1 MTLML
6 DPWVARAERAR
17 RVRRKVRRLLAV
29 LVAFAVVAGTAAAVT
44 AVAGPTRSPVGS
56 RSPASVSSAVQPG
69 AVPGKSYCTHKAVPW
84 MRSCGG
90 RDRMAQRSG
99 VG

>member
-1 MTLML
+1 ML
-6 DPWVARAERAR
+6 DPWVTRAERAR
-17 RVRRKVRRLLAV
+17 RVRRRVRRLLAV

-44 AVAGPTRSPVGS
+44 AFSGPTRSAAGS
-56 RSPASVSSAVQPG
+56 RPPASVSSAIQPV
-69 AVPGKSYCTHKAVPW
+69 AVPGKSYCTRKAVPW

-90 RDRMAQRSG
+90 RDRMAQRSR